1 MGHQEVQAKVCGGP
15 GQIGQPGPDQG
26 RPGGPGQGGP
36 HRRPSQGGG
45 HNAQQQYQLH
55 RLEHFQWKWI

>member
-1 MGHQEVQAKVCGGP
+1 MGVPQGGP
-15 GQIGQPGPDQG
+15 GPGGQPGPDQG

-45 HNAQQQYQLH
+45 HNAQQQYKLDQNT
-55 RLEHFQWKWI
+55 FNGNGYG